1 MIRQWNWGIP
11 PFRHCHWTVILAPL
25 TGQAMHVVTH
35 LFRRLAILVLLP
47 LLLNTG
53 CEAATP
59 PPELR
64 WRFVGGTTLEQQTN
78 APALA
83 SWLLHP
89 SSQALRPLLVTN
101 LARAW
106 WNSSI
111 TNSVAPEQALE
122 SARRMIPDLL
132 DGLSLGE
139 TVVTP
144 GGRREFAVALPLT
157 ADRAEV
163 WQTSWLNFF
172 SLVHGNQGHPKVSYQ
187 QGWVLAVSDE
197 SVLDI
202 RQTRKELA
210 TIPAEASTGLRLE
223 MGKPLPT
230 ALLKVLV
237 TEGVVKSEL
246 KVQTIGAQPARPKAW
261 EIPEVIRFP
270 FVKFTAARE
279 VEPWLRQLPWMRDLP
294 GGAVPSQLFLWSQ
307 PSNSPFSAFQ
317 SYASAR
323 VERPAEFLKAAFQ
336 HLNSALHPTNRGVG
350 LMLDFESN
358 TNDAGFVIKGFP
370 YVTPRFYPQKE
381 GQRDFVTMGMFVPR
395 VITNQIPAQILEAI
409 NQTNLVYYDWEVTS
423 QTAVQWNALSQVY
436 EMGANHM
443 PKTSPGSTWLTT
455 SVTNT
460 PACLTE
466 GTITGPHEVTFR
478 RNSAIGLTSAEISVV
493 V

>member
-1 MIRQWNWGIP
+1 MRAV
-11 PFRHCHWTVILAPL
+11 PF
-25 TGQAMHVVTH
+25 
-35 LFRRLAILVLLP
+35 LFRRLTTVVLLP

-59 PPELR
+59 SPELR

-83 SWLLHP
+83 GLLLHP
-89 SSQALRPLLVTN
+89 ASQALRPLLVTN
-101 LARAW
+101 LATLW
-106 WNSSI
+106 WTKVAPNSS
-111 TNSVAPEQALE
+111 APEQALA
-122 SARRMIPDLL
+122 SARGLIPDLL

-139 TVVTP
+139 TAVTP
-144 GGRREFAVALPLT
+144 QGRREFAIALPLPP
-157 ADRAEV
+157 DRAEV
-163 WQTSWLNFF
+163 WLSSWSNFF
-172 SLVHGNQGHPKVSYQ
+172 TLARGNQAHPKVSYQ

-197 SVLDI
+197 SILDI

-210 TIPAEASTGLRLE
+210 TIPAEASTALRLE
-223 MGKPLPT
+223 VGTPLPV

-237 TEGVVKSEL
+237 TDGVVKSEL
-246 KVQTIGAQPARPKAW
+246 KVQTVGAQPTKPKAW
-261 EIPEVIRFP
+261 EIPDVIRFP

-279 VEPWLRQLPWMRDLP
+279 TEPWLRQLPWMRDLP
-294 GGAVPSQLFLWSQ
+294 GGAVPSQFFLWSQ
-307 PSNSPFSAFQ
+307 PSNSPFSPFQ
-317 SYASAR
+317 TYASAR
-323 VERPAEFLKAAFQ
+323 VERPTEFLRAAYQ
-336 HLNSALHPTNRGVG
+336 HLDAALHPTNRSIG
-350 LMLDFESN
+350 LKLDFESN

-381 GQRDFVTMGMFVPR
+381 DQRDFVTMGMFVPR
-395 VITNQIPAQILEAI
+395 VITNRIPPQVIEAI
-409 NQTNLVYYDWEVTS
+409 SQTNLVYYDWEVTS

-455 SVTNT
+455 SATNA

-478 RNSAIGLTSAEISVV
+478 RNSAIGLTSAEMSVLAAWLDWSGLKGRNLPAATTGMANPSSH
-493 V
+493 